1 MASMFSTHE
10 AFNIAFKFLSTS
22 ASLAGIWMLLR
33 TVAGEVILQELKSY
47 FLFFFHYC
55 FTLPSP
61 NLTLV
66 IDESS
71 RMPRDEVYD
80 AARLYLAGKT
90 SPKTKRVRL
99 SKSKRQEH
107 FALSVEKDEE
117 IIDDFEG
124 TEFKWKY
131 KSIQPPGPANEEKN
145 FFELTFNRKFL
156 DKVLD
161 SYLDHV
167 LDSAK
172 EIEEKTKVVKIYSRQ
187 FPRRHNDIWGSMIL
201 GHPATFDNV
210 AMAPGQREMIID
222 DLNRF
227 VERREYYKRV
237 GKAWK
242 RGYLLYGPPG
252 TGKSSLIAAMANYL
266 KFDIYDMELATMHSD
281 SDLKRVLLS
290 TTNRSI
296 LAIEDM
302 DCGIKLPDRE
312 NHWASDKLHR
322 KLTLSGLLNFIDGL
336 WSSCGDAKIIVV
348 TTNNKDRLDPSL
360 LRPGRMDVQINLSY
374 CTVDAVRILASNYLD
389 ISTRDHPLFGKVE
402 SLIEN
407 TEVTPAEV
415 AGELMKNEGV
425 DLALQGLVSFLERTR
440 SGCDKIEE
448 QVAEIGEANSLTS
461 GIRIDEDQVE

>member
-1 MASMFSTHE
+1 
-10 AFNIAFKFLSTS
+10 
-22 ASLAGIWMLLR
+22 
-33 TVAGEVILQELKSY
+33 
-47 FLFFFHYC
+47 
-55 FTLPSP
+55 
-61 NLTLV
+61 
-66 IDESS
+66 
-71 RMPRDEVYD
+71 
-80 AARLYLAGKT
+80 
-90 SPKTKRVRL
+90 
-99 SKSKRQEH
+99 
-107 FALSVEKDEE
+107 
-117 IIDDFEG
+117 
-124 TEFKWKY
+124 
-131 KSIQPPGPANEEKN
+131 
-145 FFELTFNRKFL
+145 
-156 DKVLD
+156 
-161 SYLDHV
+161 
-167 LDSAK
+167 
-172 EIEEKTKVVKIYSRQ
+172 
-187 FPRRHNDIWGSMIL
+187 MIL